1 MNNILK
7 NKYFVYGTALVLFL
21 LVMYLFSRRKKGTA
35 DTVGGQNS
43 PEPVPAQ
50 LDNIK
55 NIPHFWKTT
64 PRTPAEA
71 AFVASWKR
79 AVSTDGF
86 EEPQNDDELK
96 ALKKWRDAVVEE
108 HNYYKENGVTTI
120 EALKKVVAAREEYK
134 LLQDVRKGLRNG
146 NGDPIDAK
154 GNPIV

>member
-21 LVMYLFSRRKKGTA
+21 LVMYLFYRRKKGTEA
-35 DTVGGQNS
+35 IGEQNS
-43 PEPVPAQ
+43 PEPVPTW
-50 LDNIK
+50 LKDIK
-55 NIPHFWKTT
+55 GVPDFLKS

-71 AFVASWKR
+71 AFVAAWKS
-79 AVSTDGF
+79 AVSADGLD
-86 EEPQNDDELK
+86 EPKNKTELE

-108 HNYYKENGVTTI
+108 HNYYKKNGATTI

-134 LLQDVRKGLRNG
+134 LLQDVRKGLRNE

>member
-21 LVMYLFSRRKKGTA
+21 LVMYLFYRRKKGTEA
-35 DTVGGQNS
+35 IGEQNS
-43 PEPVPAQ
+43 PEPVPAW
-50 LDNIK
+50 LKDIK
-55 NIPHFWKTT
+55 GVPDFLKS

-71 AFVASWKR
+71 AFVAAWKS
-79 AVSTDGF
+79 AVSTDGLD
-86 EEPQNDDELK
+86 EPKNKTELE

-108 HNYYKENGVTTI
+108 HNYYKKNGVTTI

-134 LLQDVRKGLRNG
+134 RLQDIRKGLRNE
-146 NGDPIDAK
+146 NGEPIDAQ

>member
-21 LVMYLFSRRKKGTA
+21 LVMYLFYRRKKGTEA
-35 DTVGGQNS
+35 IGEQNS
-43 PEPVPAQ
+43 PEPVPAW
-50 LDNIK
+50 LKDIK
-55 NIPHFWKTT
+55 GVPDFLKS

-71 AFVASWKR
+71 AFVAEWKS
-79 AVSTDGF
+79 AVSTDGLD
-86 EEPQNDDELK
+86 EPKNKTELE

-108 HNYYKENGVTTI
+108 HNYYKKNGATTI

-134 LLQDVRKGLRNG
+134 RLQDIRKGLRNE
-146 NGDPIDAK
+146 NGEPIDAQ

>member
-21 LVMYLFSRRKKGTA
+21 LVMYLFYRRKKGTEA
-35 DTVGGQNS
+35 IGEQNS
-43 PEPVPAQ
+43 PEPVPAW
-50 LDNIK
+50 LKDIK
-55 NIPHFWKTT
+55 GVPDFLKS

-71 AFVASWKR
+71 AFVAAWKS
-79 AVSTDGF
+79 AVSTDGLD
-86 EEPQNDDELK
+86 EPKNKTELE

-108 HNYYKENGVTTI
+108 HNYYKKNGVTTI

-134 LLQDVRKGLRNG
+134 RLQDIRNGLRNK
-146 NGDPIDAK
+146 NGEPIDAK

>member
-21 LVMYLFSRRKKGTA
+21 LVMYLFYRRKKGTEA
-35 DTVGGQNS
+35 IGEQNS

-55 NIPHFWKTT
+55 NIPNFWNTT

-71 AFVASWKR
+71 AFVAAWKS
-79 AVSTDGF
+79 AVSADGLD
-86 EEPQNDDELK
+86 EPKNKTELE

-108 HNYYKENGVTTI
+108 HNYYKKNGATTI
-120 EALKKVVAAREEYK
+120 EALKKVAAAREEYK
-134 LLQDVRKGLRNG
+134 LLQDIRNGLRNK
-146 NGDPIDAK
+146 NGEPIDAK

>member
-35 DTVGGQNS
+35 DIGEQNS
-43 PEPVPAQ
+43 PEPVPAW
-50 LDNIK
+50 LKDIK
-55 NIPHFWKTT
+55 GVPDFLKS

-71 AFVASWKR
+71 AFVAAWKS
-79 AVSTDGF
+79 AVSTDGLD
-86 EEPQNDDELK
+86 EPKNKTELE

-108 HNYYKENGVTTI
+108 HNYYKKNGATTI
-120 EALKKVVAAREEYK
+120 EALKKVAAAREEYK
-134 LLQDVRKGLRNG
+134 RLQDVRNGLRNE